1 MPLQSPSICLAPSPT
16 MEPQLY
22 TVAGEDLL
30 VKVDCQNRFQDEVAA
45 KDISSN
51 SWTSSCHR
59 IARRSPSTATRHAP
73 YPAADC
79 ENTADATF
87 DSSAC
92 MRAAPQ
98 QQQSAAAGPFNPA
111 ACSQPLSQQQQQQ
124 QQQQFLVGSLRQQP
138 LESLLE
144 LAITLASK
152 SLSRTM
158 EAFQV
163 ACNCWAFSCDSD
175 AAAQA
180 LKVAEECMAR
190 TMHRMQIV
198 QQLAAAV
205 LSRKQSQALAAHQA
219 GQQQRMLAMM
229 QALQGQYLGTVPEDE
244 EEEGEEVSSSW
255 KPAGQL

>member
-1 MPLQSPSICLAPSPT
+1 M
-16 MEPQLY
+16 
-22 TVAGEDLL
+22 
-30 VKVDCQNRFQDEVAA
+30 F
-45 KDISSN
+45 
-51 SWTSSCHR
+51 
-59 IARRSPSTATRHAP
+59 
-73 YPAADC
+73 
-79 ENTADATF
+79 
-87 DSSAC
+87 
-92 MRAAPQ
+92 AAPQ
-98 QQQSAAAGPFNPA
+98 QHQSAAANPA
-111 ACSQPLSQQQQQQ
+111 VCAYQQQQQQ
-124 QQQQFLVGSLRQQP
+124 QQLLAGSLRKQP

-163 ACNCWAFSCDSD
+163 ACNCWAFSSDSD

-180 LKVAEECMAR
+180 LEVAEECMAR

-205 LSRKQSQALAAHQA
+205 LSRKQSQALAA
-219 GQQQRMLAMM
+219 QQQQQQQQERLMNMM

-244 EEEGEEVSSSW
+244 EEGEEVSSSW